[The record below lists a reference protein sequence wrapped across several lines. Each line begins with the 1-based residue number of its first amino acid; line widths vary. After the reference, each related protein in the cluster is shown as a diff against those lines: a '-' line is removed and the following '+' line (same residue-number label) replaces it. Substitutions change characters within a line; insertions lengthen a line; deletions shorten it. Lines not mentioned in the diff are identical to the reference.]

1 MTLTP
6 TLHPLRSGCKKKF
19 IYIYF
24 LVLHNPLQSK
34 QIFFITFKLLH
45 YSQPSNN
52 NGVKLNGATESDM
65 SGSSNSSGSKRS
77 FQLGSKSKIEIIMES
92 KVAFVL
98 VCIVVMW
105 LGIGMGKFIMWYNSF
120 FLLLCFFLIDK
131 YTSFYC

>member
-24 LVLHNPLQSK
+24 LVLHKSK
-34 QIFFITFKLLH
+34 QIFFITFKFLH

-105 LGIGMGKFIMWYNSF
+105 LGIGMGKFIM
-120 FLLLCFFLIDK
+120 
-131 YTSFYC
+131 